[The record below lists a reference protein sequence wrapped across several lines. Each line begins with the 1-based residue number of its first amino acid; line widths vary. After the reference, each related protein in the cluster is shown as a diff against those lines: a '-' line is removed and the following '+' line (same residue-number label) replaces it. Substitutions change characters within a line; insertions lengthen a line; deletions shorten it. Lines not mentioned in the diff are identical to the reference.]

1 MTLRTFLFTISLCC
15 TQLLIAQQN
24 DLSNNSSPYFQVNTE
39 GIGGSDFPLLSTTA
53 DVNIT
58 GPIASVTVTQTYQNN
73 GTVPIEAIYVFPA
86 STRAAVY
93 EMSMYI
99 GDRIIKA
106 DIQEKNQAKQTY
118 EKAKAEGKRASLLEQ
133 SRPNVFQMS
142 VGNILPD
149 DIIKVELKYNEFLIP
164 ESKIYSFVYPTVV
177 GPKFVDSKH
186 LSAQDAS
193 VVNTPYSKE
202 KIDPTYDFD
211 IIVDVNGG
219 EGMVLNTSVS
229 PSHKVNVDR
238 EGPSAICAK
247 LDASE
252 KKGGN
257 KDFIFNYSFAGD
269 KISNGTFLYSH
280 KGENFFLTMLEP
292 PARMIDNEIPARE
305 YIFVVDVSGSMYGFP
320 IDVSKELMKDLVSK
334 LRPIDKFNVLQFSG
348 GSRLFAE
355 KSVLANEENL
365 GEVFNFIDNMRG
377 GGGTQILNA
386 LERALA
392 LPSDEVVNSR
402 SIVVVTDG
410 YVHVEREAFELISKN
425 LNKSNLFA
433 FGIGK
438 SVNRHL
444 IEGMAHVGQGEAFV
458 ITDIAEAPKQ
468 AKKFRKYIEH
478 PLLTNIDISFEN
490 LEVYDV
496 IPETVPDLLA
506 ERPLYI
512 FGKYKGTPK
521 GQIKIKGAQ
530 GNRMFNKT
538 IQINPEMEK
547 ASNSP
552 IRYLWAREK
561 IRFLDDLNNLSQSE
575 ASVKEVTDLGLKYNL
590 LTKYTSFVAVEE
602 NPVLAN
608 GQNTKTVKQVLPMP
622 EGVSNH
628 AIGFEMKIDGIV
640 EISEEEEKKSYL
652 HVHVSGQEN
661 QVFQK
666 QLKEKLSQAIVFT
679 AKEKSF
685 LNGNTLI
692 VSYNAKLKIWEVKDN
707 SGRISKAF
715 TKQFK
720 ELLQQILKEKS
731 KSFTIKISMLWV

>member
-1 MTLRTFLFTISLCC
+1 MKLQTFLFTISLCC
-15 TQLLIAQQN
+15 AQFLFAQQN
-24 DLSNNSSPYFQVNTE
+24 DLSNNNAPYFQVNTE
-39 GIGGSDFPLLSTTA
+39 GIGVSDFPLLSTTA

-93 EMSMYI
+93 EMSMYV
-99 GDRIIKA
+99 GDRVIKA
-106 DIQEKNQAKQTY
+106 EIQEKNQAKQTY

-164 ESKIYSFVYPTVV
+164 ENKVYSFVYPTVV

-186 LSAQDAS
+186 LSAEDAK
-193 VVNTPYSKE
+193 VVNMPYSKE

-211 IIVDVNGG
+211 ITIDLNGG

-238 EGPSAICAK
+238 NGPGVLCAK

-252 KKGGN
+252 KKAGN

-269 KISNGTFLYSH
+269 KISNGTFLYKH
-280 KGENFFLTMLEP
+280 QGENFFLTMIEP
-292 PARMIDNEIPARE
+292 PARVIDNEIPARE
-305 YIFVVDVSGSMYGFP
+305 YIFVVDISGSMRGFP
-320 IDVSKELMKDLVSK
+320 INISKALMKDLVSK
-334 LRPIDKFNVLQFSG
+334 LRPIDKFNVLQFAG

-355 KSVLANEENL
+355 KSVVANEKNL
-365 GEVFNFIDNMRG
+365 GEAFNFIDKMRG
-377 GGGTQILNA
+377 SGGTQILNA
-386 LERALA
+386 LKRALA

-410 YVHVEREAFELISKN
+410 YVHVEREAFDLISKN

-458 ITDIAEAPKQ
+458 ITDKAEAPKQ

-521 GQIKIKGAQ
+521 GQIKIKAAQ
-530 GNRMFNKT
+530 GNRKFNKT
-538 IQINPEMEK
+538 IQIKPSMEK

-561 IRFLDDLNNLSQSE
+561 IRFLDDLNNLSQTE

-602 NPVLAN
+602 DKVLAN
-608 GQNTKTVKQVLPMP
+608 GQNTKTVKQVLPLP
-622 EGVSNH
+622 AGVSNH

-640 EISEEEEKKSYL
+640 ELGKEEEEARDL
-652 HVHVSGQEN
+652 HVYVSGQEN
-661 QVFQK
+661 NTFQK
-666 QLKEKLSQAIVFT
+666 ELKEKLSHSVIFT
-679 AKEKSF
+679 AKEQSF
-685 LNGNTLI
+685 LNGNTL
-692 VSYNAKLKIWEVKDN
+692 VVRYNAKLNTWEVKDN

-715 TKQFK
+715 IKQFK
-720 ELLQQILKEKS
+720 AFLQENLKDKN